1 MSLNAGTIKDRICE
15 VFDGFTQDEVAD
27 TLHISQSAVSKLRS
41 GQQLPT
47 TDQLINIADTYNVS
61 VDWLLGRSD
70 VKNIE
75 TSNEL
80 SYAAAVEALID
91 LKGNGAIDA
100 ADKKE
105 NRSGINFSVKDPL
118 LEKLLSKGLRLYDAD
133 YLSFQTWVNDRLSIF
148 KGKRVLWSGAW
159 NSVNRGYAINEAKDE
174 KDLLDIFQ
182 TADDEQ
188 TAYEESIK
196 DD

>member
-1 MSLNAGTIKDRICE
+1 MKTKKEAIKLARELIE
-15 VFDGFTQDEVAD
+15 IGKNYNKKVFCILTNMNQPLGYTVGN
-27 TLHISQSAVSKLRS
+27 KLE
-41 GQQLPT
+41 
-47 TDQLINIADTYNVS
+47 I
-61 VDWLLGRSD
+61 
-70 VKNIE
+70 IE
-75 TSNEL
+75 S
-80 SYAAAVEALID
+80 ID
-91 LKGNGAIDA
+91 ALKGNGAIDA